1 MKFFIVTTGLFL
13 FFKLSPVQAH
23 KAPEFP
29 AEGFRENHLSD
40 DSLLR
45 AMNHA
50 WNISWSRFYSSKTNL
65 FYDYLSSYKK
75 GEQQKH
81 LPTADEVKAQKPNL
95 MGYDTGMEDCMISA
109 GTMLCMVVDKYNV
122 TRDKQLRKYAKRIFQ
137 GMRLCATAGD
147 AGFLARCVCDKD
159 GKSIYITSSRD
170 QYTHAVH
177 GLWYYY
183 HSDLCDDA
191 TKGEIRIILSA
202 FADRMKRN
210 VTEANNYDFLRADGT
225 RDTRGLSKMW
235 NVQTHE
241 AARLPMIYAAA
252 WDVTRNRAYFD
263 LYRKYID
270 AAIEQSSSITEWKQP
285 TYSLLQMECS
295 LELLAAVEPSDTLR
309 KKIAQVMDVVA
320 AQTINRSVNADNNAK
335 KLDLQVL
342 GSDWRTG
349 EGLNSKGT
357 YRKSWYCIRESGE
370 AALASLSSNQPFPAG
385 QKALLERAILRLD
398 YDKVSSSGIFYLQAA
413 YWKAR
418 SKGVFK

>member
-1 MKFFIVTTGLFL
+1 MFLKIGPVHAFKNPGLPADEL
-13 FFKLSPVQAH
+13 QKLNLP
-23 KAPEFP
+23 
-29 AEGFRENHLSD
+29 G

-45 AMNHA
+45 AMDHA
-50 WNISWSRFYSSKTNL
+50 WDVSWTRFYSRKTKL
-65 FYDYLSSYKK
+65 FYDYLSSYEK
-75 GEQQKH
+75 GSEQKH
-81 LPTADEVKAQKPNL
+81 LPTAVEVNAQKPNL

-109 GTMLCMVVDKYNV
+109 GTMLCMVVDKYSV
-122 TRDKQLRKYAKRIFQ
+122 TGDKKLKTSAKKIFQ
-137 GMRLCATAGD
+137 GIRKCAASGD
-147 AGFLARCVCDKD
+147 AGFLARCVCDED
-159 GKSIYITSSRD
+159 GKSFYITSSRD

-183 HSDLCDDA
+183 RSTLCDAA
-191 TKGEIRIILSA
+191 TKGEIRTILSA

-252 WDVTRNRAYFD
+252 WDVTRNRAYYD

-270 AAIEQSSSITEWKQP
+270 AAIEQSASITEWKQP

-295 LELLAAVEPSDTLR
+295 LELLAAMETNDTLR
-309 KKIAQVMDVVA
+309 KEIDHVMDIVA
-320 AQTINRSVNADNNAK
+320 AQTVKRSLNADNNAK

-342 GSDWRTG
+342 GTDWRTG
-349 EGLNSKGT
+349 EGLNSKGA

-370 AALASLSSNQPFPAG
+370 AALAALTSNRAFPAN
-385 QKALLERAILRLD
+385 QKELLERAILRLN